1 MTADP
6 MPGTDARAQRLL
18 RWYPRTWRARYGAEF
33 AELLAAEIADRPRC
47 HRRTAD
53 VAASGLRARLA
64 DVGLTRHGVDQD
76 QAARSGTATFVC
88 CAAAFAMFGAAMW
101 SQLAIGLQWQAPED
115 PGITQALDLESVA
128 LLTFAVVALLGL
140 GALIRAAIVT
150 AVRSGG
156 RKLTWPS
163 ALMLIGLLVLAIGGR
178 HFENAWPGTGGHLLA
193 HQALVPAGVAAFVWA
208 TTTWI
213 TSYVVHPAALLAFP
227 GTQLAWMAISLAAAA
242 MVIGGAAQFARR
254 LDRSPRAIRFETS
267 LGYIAGAAMVLFGGG
282 ALRWL
287 SVTAGLAQ
295 PAFHAGIIDV
305 TGLAILTC
313 ALVVGTQAMRQA
325 AAPPAAGR

>member
-1 MTADP
+1 
-6 MPGTDARAQRLL
+6 MPSTEVRARRLL
-18 RWYPRTWRARYGAEF
+18 RWYPKTWRARYGDEF
-33 AELLAAEIADRPRC
+33 AELLAAELADRPRC
-47 HRRTAD
+47 PRRTAD

-76 QAARSGTATFVC
+76 QAARGGTATFIC
-88 CAAAFAMFGAAMW
+88 CAAAFALFGAAMW
-101 SQLAIGLQWQAPED
+101 SQLVIGLQWQAPAD
-115 PGITQALDLESVA
+115 PGIAQAFDLESAA
-128 LLTFAVVALLGL
+128 LLTFAVAALLGL

-156 RKLTWPS
+156 RKLIAPGV
-163 ALMLIGLLVLAIGGR
+163 LLLVGLLVLVIGGR

-193 HQALVPAGVAAFVWA
+193 QQALVPAGLAAFGWA

-213 TSYVVHPAALLAFP
+213 TSYVVHPAALMAFP
-227 GTQLAWMAISLAAAA
+227 GTQLAWMAISLTAAA
-242 MVIGGAAQFARR
+242 MVTGGAAQFARR

-267 LGYIAGAAMVLFGGG
+267 LGYIAGAAMVLFVGG

-295 PAFHAGIIDV
+295 PAFHAGIIDGI
-305 TGLAILTC
+305 GLAVLTC
-313 ALVVGTQAMRQA
+313 ALVVGAQAIRQA
-325 AAPPAAGR
+325 GPSAAGR